1 MIQFKI
7 MFYTAHIDELQ
18 VSDQTVYI
26 SAFTLLVYKFTKRI
40 ETRSWTK
47 LFFRLKSRELI

>member
-26 SAFTLLVYKFTKRI
+26 SAFTLLVYKFTKMY
-40 ETRSWTK
+40 WNKK
-47 LFFRLKSRELI
+47 LNKIIFSLKK